1 MKKKLLVLSAS
12 AVLASHFL
20 VGGEASAI
28 VSGEKNP
35 YTSKALS
42 ITEKSSTSSY
52 TSEQYKKSLE
62 DLIYKLTISGYE
74 KYDEPEYAAAVKK
87 YQQRFMAE
95 MEAMNQFLQG
105 EKVKERKRKN
115 SQPIPDDVIGLTY
128 QRYKAVYDAL
138 EENKKDFDLEIAE
151 LNEQHSELKTF
162 DSKQQSEADQKL
174 NDLENQVLML
184 GKTFIRKDEARAS
197 LYQKLDLSIGYTDN
211 ERKEKKAIN
220 QRMLDRK
227 VEDLE
232 TIIDEFF
239 EEADLAR
246 PKEIPVLTREN
257 ENDNKVKNKL
267 RKDAQDAKNDAS
279 LRHPRTLKQQST
291 DAPSQLSHQEVAQP
305 SVNSIEM
312 KAPQTATPQQPVHT
326 ETIVHTPM
334 TALPQ
339 TKHETTFE
347 VPQGRNT
354 QTSATANSEQ
364 ATETVDEPKANGQ
377 VQSEQV
383 STPGVQQTHSMA
395 QQSET
400 PQPVAEE
407 TETITENHVVDIDE
421 STTFQKSGYLYGV
434 SESDTSG
441 YTERE
446 KPAIRRNHVR
456 EAEALVNQYVETH
469 RYQDRIAAQ
478 QKVNTLSKAHQKR
491 FNKMIN
497 KAYNGQ

>member
-28 VSGEKNP
+28 VSGEENP
-35 YTSKALS
+35 YKSKALS

-115 SQPIPDDVIGLTY
+115 SQPIPDDIIGLTY

-138 EENKKDFDLEIAE
+138 EENKKDFDREIAE

-184 GKTFIRKDEARAS
+184 GQTFTRKTDARAN
-197 LYQKLDLSIGYTDN
+197 LYQKLDLSIGYKTK
-211 ERKEKKAIN
+211 EREEKKAIN

-257 ENDNKVKNKL
+257 ENDSAVKAKL

-279 LRHPRTLKQQST
+279 LRHPRALKQQSI
-291 DAPSQLSHQEVAQP
+291 DAPSQPSDQEVAQP
-305 SVNSIEM
+305 SVNSIEI
-312 KAPQTATPQQPVHT
+312 KA
-326 ETIVHTPM
+326 
-334 TALPQ
+334 PQ
-339 TKHETTFE
+339 TKHEATFE

-364 ATETVDEPKANGQ
+364 ATETVDVPKANGQ

-383 STPGVQQTHSMA
+383 ATPGVQQTHSMA

-407 TETITENHVVDIDE
+407 TETITENNVVDIDE

-446 KPAIRRNHVR
+446 KRAIRRNHVR

-469 RYQDRIAAQ
+469 RYQDRMAAQ

>member
-74 KYDEPEYAAAVKK
+74 KYDEPEYEAVVKK

-105 EKVKERKRKN
+105 EKVKERKRQKN
-115 SQPIPDDVIGLTY
+115 EDIPEHVIGLTH
-128 QRYKAVYDAL
+128 QRYEAIYNAL
-138 EENKKDFDLEIAE
+138 KENKSDFDREIAE
-151 LNEQHSELKTF
+151 LNEKHPELKTF

-184 GKTFIRKDEARAS
+184 GQTFTRKTDARAN
-197 LYQKLDLSIGYTDN
+197 LYQKLDLSIGYKTK
-211 ERKEKKAIN
+211 EREEKKAIN

-257 ENDNKVKNKL
+257 ENDSAVKAKL

-279 LRHPRTLKQQST
+279 LRHPRALKQQSI
-291 DAPSQLSHQEVAQP
+291 DAPSQPSDQEVAQP
-305 SVNSIEM
+305 SVNSIEI
-312 KAPQTATPQQPVHT
+312 KA
-326 ETIVHTPM
+326 
-334 TALPQ
+334 PQ
-339 TKHETTFE
+339 TKHEATFE

-364 ATETVDEPKANGQ
+364 ATETVDVPKANGQ

-383 STPGVQQTHSMA
+383 ATPGVQRTHSMA

-407 TETITENHVVDIDE
+407 TETITENNVVDIDE

-446 KPAIRRNHVR
+446 KRAIRRNHVR

-469 RYQDRIAAQ
+469 RYQDRMAAQ

>member
-42 ITEKSSTSSY
+42 IMEKSSTSSV
-52 TSEQYKKSLE
+52 TTEQYKKSLE
-62 DLIYKLTISGYE
+62 DLIYALSIYNHE
-74 KYDEPEYAAAVKK
+74 RYDEPEYEAAVKK

-105 EKVKERKRKN
+105 EKVKERKRQKN
-115 SQPIPDDVIGLTY
+115 EDIPEHVIGLTH
-128 QRYKAVYDAL
+128 QRYEAIYNAL
-138 EENKKDFDLEIAE
+138 KENKSDFDREIAE
-151 LNEQHSELKTF
+151 LNEKHSELKTF
-162 DSKQQSEADQKL
+162 NQQQQSEADQKL

-184 GKTFIRKDEARAS
+184 GQTFTRKTDARAN
-197 LYQKLDLSIGYTDN
+197 LYQKLDLSIGYKTK
-211 ERKEKKAIN
+211 EREEKKAIN

-239 EEADLAR
+239 EEIGLAR
-246 PKEIPVLTREN
+246 PIDIPVLTAEN
-257 ENDNKVKNKL
+257 EYDNTVKNKL
-267 RKDAQDAKNDAS
+267 REDAKKAKADKK
-279 LRHPRTLKQQST
+279 LRHPRALKQQTADVS
-291 DAPSQLSHQEVAQP
+291 AHSSQPTVAKP
-305 SVNSIEM
+305 SVNSLEIEE
-312 KAPQTATPQQPVHT
+312 PQTVKPQQPIYT
-326 ETIVHTPM
+326 ETIVHTRM
-334 TALPQ
+334 TAVPQ
-339 TKHETTFE
+339 TKHEATFE

-364 ATETVDEPKANGQ
+364 ATETVDTPKANGQ
-377 VQSEQV
+377 AQSEQV
-383 STPGVQQTHSMA
+383 ATPAV

-446 KPAIRRNHVR
+446 KRAIRRNHVR

-469 RYQDRIAAQ
+469 RYQDRMAAQ

>member
-1 MKKKLLVLSAS
+1 
-12 AVLASHFL
+12 
-20 VGGEASAI
+20 
-28 VSGEKNP
+28 
-35 YTSKALS
+35 
-42 ITEKSSTSSY
+42 
-52 TSEQYKKSLE
+52 
-62 DLIYKLTISGYE
+62 
-74 KYDEPEYAAAVKK
+74 DEPEYEAAVKK

-105 EKVKERKRKN
+105 EKVKERKRQN

-138 EENKKDFDLEIAE
+138 EENKKDFDREIAE

-184 GKTFIRKDEARAS
+184 GQTFTRKTDARAN
-197 LYQKLDLSIGYTDN
+197 LYQKLDLSIGYKTK
-211 ERKEKKAIN
+211 EREEKKAIN

-257 ENDNKVKNKL
+257 EKDNKVKNKL
-267 RKDAQDAKNDAS
+267 RKDANKAKADEK
-279 LRHPRTLKQQST
+279 LRHPRALKQQSI
-291 DAPSQLSHQEVAQP
+291 DAPSQPSDQEVAQP
-305 SVNSIEM
+305 SVNSIEI
-312 KAPQTATPQQPVHT
+312 KAPQAATPQQPVHT

-334 TALPQ
+334 TAVPQ
-339 TKHETTFE
+339 TKHEATFE

-354 QTSATANSEQ
+354 QTSATANKEQ
-364 ATETVDEPKANGQ
+364 ATETVDAPKANGQ

-383 STPGVQQTHSMA
+383 ATPGVQQTHSMA

-446 KPAIRRNHVR
+446 KRAIRRNHVR

-469 RYQDRIAAQ
+469 RYQDRMAAQ

>member
-35 YTSKALS
+35 YTSKSLS
-42 ITEKSSTSSY
+42 ITEKSNTSSDT
-52 TSEQYKKSLE
+52 TSRYKKSLE
-62 DLIYKLTISGYE
+62 DLIYALSIYNHE
-74 KYDEPEYAAAVKK
+74 RYDEPEYEAAVKK
-87 YQQRFMAE
+87 YKQRFMAE
-95 MEAMNQFLQG
+95 MNAMNQFLQE
-105 EKVKERKRKN
+105 EKAKEKKN
-115 SQPIPDDVIGLTY
+115 GAISTDAIGLTH
-128 QRYKAVYDAL
+128 QRYDTVYKSL
-138 EENKKDFDLEIAE
+138 EENKKDFEREIKK
-151 LNEQHSELKTF
+151 LNEQHSDLKTF
-162 DSKQQSEADQKL
+162 NRQEQNDADQKL
-174 NDLENQVLML
+174 NDLENQALML
-184 GKTFIRKDEARAS
+184 GQTFIYQGDAIFN
-197 LYQKLDLSIGYTDN
+197 LYNKLDMSIGNLDY
-211 ERKEKKAIN
+211 EREEKKAIN
-220 QRMLDRK
+220 KRMLDKK

-239 EEADLAR
+239 EEIGLAR

-257 ENDNKVKNKL
+257 EKDSAVKAKL
-267 RKDAQDAKNDAS
+267 RQDAQDAKNDAS
-279 LRHPRTLKQQST
+279 LRHPRALKQQSI
-291 DAPSQLSHQEVAQP
+291 DAPSQPSHQEVAQP
-305 SVNSIEM
+305 SVNSIEI
-312 KAPQTATPQQPVHT
+312 KAPQAATPQQPVHT

-334 TALPQ
+334 TAVPQ
-339 TKHETTFE
+339 TKHEATFE

-354 QTSATANSEQ
+354 QTSATANKEQ
-364 ATETVDEPKANGQ
+364 ATETVDAPKANGQ

-383 STPGVQQTHSMA
+383 ATPGVQQTHSMA

-446 KPAIRRNHVR
+446 KRAIRRNHVR

>member
-74 KYDEPEYAAAVKK
+74 KYDEPEYEAAVKK

-138 EENKKDFDLEIAE
+138 EENKKDFDREIAE

-211 ERKEKKAIN
+211 ERKEKKPIN

-239 EEADLAR
+239 EEIGLAR
-246 PKEIPVLTREN
+246 PIDIPVLTAEN
-257 ENDNKVKNKL
+257 EYDNAVKNKL
-267 RKDAQDAKNDAS
+267 REDAKKAKADEK
-279 LRHPRTLKQQST
+279 LRHPRALKQQNT
-291 DAPSQLSHQEVAQP
+291 DAPSQSSHQEVAQP
-305 SVNSIEM
+305 SVNSIEI

-326 ETIVHTPM
+326 ETTVHTPM
-334 TALPQ
+334 TAVPQ

-354 QTSATANSEQ
+354 QISATANKEQ
-364 ATETVDEPKANGQ
+364 AIETVDAPKANGQ

-383 STPGVQQTHSMA
+383 ATPAV

-446 KPAIRRNHVR
+446 KRAIRRNHVR

>member
-28 VSGEKNP
+28 VSGEENP
-35 YTSKALS
+35 YKSKALS

-105 EKVKERKRKN
+105 EKVKERKN
-115 SQPIPDDVIGLTY
+115 SQPIPDDIIGLTY

-138 EENKKDFDLEIAE
+138 EENKKDFDREIAE
-151 LNEQHSELKTF
+151 LNDKHPELKTF
-162 DSKQQSEADQKL
+162 DSKHQSEADQKL

-227 VEDLE
+227 IEDLE

-246 PKEIPVLTREN
+246 PKEIPVLTAEN
-257 ENDNKVKNKL
+257 EYDNAVKNKL
-267 RKDAQDAKNDAS
+267 REDANKAKADEK
-279 LRHPRTLKQQST
+279 LRHPRALKQQSI
-291 DAPSQLSHQEVAQP
+291 DAPSQPSDQEVAQT
-305 SVNSIEM
+305 SVNSIEI
-312 KAPQTATPQQPVHT
+312 KAPQTATPQQSVHT

-334 TALPQ
+334 TAVPQ
-339 TKHETTFE
+339 TKHEATFE

-364 ATETVDEPKANGQ
+364 ATETVDVPKANGQ

-383 STPGVQQTHSMA
+383 ATPGVQQTHSMA

-446 KPAIRRNHVR
+446 KRAIRRNHVR

-469 RYQDRIAAQ
+469 RYQDRMAAQ

>member
-42 ITEKSSTSSY
+42 IMERSNTSSV
-52 TSEQYKKSLE
+52 TTEQYKKSLE
-62 DLIYKLTISGYE
+62 KLMAQLTIGGYE
-74 KYDEPEYAAAVKK
+74 KYDEPEYADVVKK
-87 YQQRFMAE
+87 YKQRFMAE
-95 MEAMNQFLQG
+95 MNAMNQFLQE
-105 EKVKERKRKN
+105 EKAKEKKN
-115 SQPIPDDVIGLTY
+115 GAISTDAIGLTH
-128 QRYKAVYDAL
+128 QRYDTVYKSL
-138 EENKKDFDLEIAE
+138 EENKKDFEREIKK
-151 LNEQHSELKTF
+151 LNEQHSDLKTF
-162 DSKQQSEADQKL
+162 NRQEQNDADQKL
-174 NDLENQVLML
+174 NDLENQALML
-184 GKTFIRKDEARAS
+184 GQTFIYQGDAIFN
-197 LYQKLDLSIGYTDN
+197 LYNKLDMSIGNLDY
-211 ERKEKKAIN
+211 EREEKKAIN
-220 QRMLDRK
+220 KRMLDKK

-239 EEADLAR
+239 EEIGLAR

-257 ENDNKVKNKL
+257 EKDSAVKAKL
-267 RKDAQDAKNDAS
+267 RQDAQDAKNDAS
-279 LRHPRTLKQQST
+279 LRHPRALKQQSI
-291 DAPSQLSHQEVAQP
+291 DAPSQPSHQEVAQP

-334 TALPQ
+334 TAVPQ
-339 TKHETTFE
+339 TKHETTFD

-354 QTSATANSEQ
+354 QTSATANKEQ
-364 ATETVDEPKANGQ
+364 AIETVDAPKANGQ
-377 VQSEQV
+377 AQSEQV
-383 STPGVQQTHSMA
+383 ATPAV

-407 TETITENHVVDIDE
+407 TEIITENHVVDIDE

-446 KPAIRRNHVR
+446 KRAIRRNHVR

-469 RYQDRIAAQ
+469 RYQDRMAAQ

>member
-1 MKKKLLVLSAS
+1 
-12 AVLASHFL
+12 
-20 VGGEASAI
+20 
-28 VSGEKNP
+28 
-35 YTSKALS
+35 
-42 ITEKSSTSSY
+42 
-52 TSEQYKKSLE
+52 
-62 DLIYKLTISGYE
+62 
-74 KYDEPEYAAAVKK
+74 
-87 YQQRFMAE
+87 
-95 MEAMNQFLQG
+95 
-105 EKVKERKRKN
+105 
-115 SQPIPDDVIGLTY
+115 
-128 QRYKAVYDAL
+128 KAVYDAL
-138 EENKKDFDLEIAE
+138 EENKKDFDREIAE
-151 LNEQHSELKTF
+151 LNDKHPELKTF
-162 DSKQQSEADQKL
+162 DSKHQSEADQKL

-227 VEDLE
+227 IEDLE

-246 PKEIPVLTREN
+246 PKEIPVLTAEN
-257 ENDNKVKNKL
+257 EYDNAVKNKL
-267 RKDAQDAKNDAS
+267 REDANKAKADEK
-279 LRHPRTLKQQST
+279 LRHPRALKQQSI
-291 DAPSQLSHQEVAQP
+291 DAPSQPSDQEVAQT
-305 SVNSIEM
+305 SVNSIEI
-312 KAPQTATPQQPVHT
+312 KAPQTATPQQSVHT

-334 TALPQ
+334 TAVPQ
-339 TKHETTFE
+339 TKHEATFE

-364 ATETVDEPKANGQ
+364 ATETVDVPKANGQ

-383 STPGVQQTHSMA
+383 ATPGVQQTHSMA

-446 KPAIRRNHVR
+446 KRAIRRNHVR

-469 RYQDRIAAQ
+469 RYQDRMAAQ

>member
-1 MKKKLLVLSAS
+1 
-12 AVLASHFL
+12 
-20 VGGEASAI
+20 
-28 VSGEKNP
+28 
-35 YTSKALS
+35 
-42 ITEKSSTSSY
+42 
-52 TSEQYKKSLE
+52 
-62 DLIYKLTISGYE
+62 
-74 KYDEPEYAAAVKK
+74 
-87 YQQRFMAE
+87 
-95 MEAMNQFLQG
+95 
-105 EKVKERKRKN
+105 
-115 SQPIPDDVIGLTY
+115 
-128 QRYKAVYDAL
+128 
-138 EENKKDFDLEIAE
+138 
-151 LNEQHSELKTF
+151 
-162 DSKQQSEADQKL
+162 
-174 NDLENQVLML
+174 ML

-239 EEADLAR
+239 EEIGLAR

-257 ENDNKVKNKL
+257 EKDSAVKAKL
-267 RKDAQDAKNDAS
+267 RQDAQDAKNDAS
-279 LRHPRTLKQQST
+279 LRHPRALKQQSI
-291 DAPSQLSHQEVAQP
+291 DAPSQPSHQEVAQP

-334 TALPQ
+334 TAVPQ
-339 TKHETTFE
+339 TKHETTFD

-364 ATETVDEPKANGQ
+364 ATETVDVPKANGQ

-383 STPGVQQTHSMA
+383 ATPPV

-407 TETITENHVVDIDE
+407 TEIITENHVVDIDE

-446 KPAIRRNHVR
+446 KRAIRRNHVR

>member
-20 VGGEASAI
+20 IGGEASAI

-42 ITEKSSTSSY
+42 IMERSNTSSV
-52 TSEQYKKSLE
+52 TTEQYKKSLE
-62 DLIYKLTISGYE
+62 KLMARLTIGGYE
-74 KYDEPEYAAAVKK
+74 KYDEPEYADVVKK
-87 YQQRFMAE
+87 YKQRFMAE
-95 MEAMNQFLQG
+95 MNAMNQFLQE
-105 EKVKERKRKN
+105 EKAKEKKN
-115 SQPIPDDVIGLTY
+115 GAISTDAIGLTH
-128 QRYKAVYDAL
+128 QRYDTVYKSL
-138 EENKKDFDLEIAE
+138 EENKKDFEREIKK
-151 LNEQHSELKTF
+151 LNEQHSDLKTF
-162 DSKQQSEADQKL
+162 NRQEQNDADQKL
-174 NDLENQVLML
+174 NDLENQALML
-184 GKTFIRKDEARAS
+184 GQTFIYQGDAIFN
-197 LYQKLDLSIGYTDN
+197 LYNKLDMSIGNLDY
-211 ERKEKKAIN
+211 EREEKKAIN
-220 QRMLDRK
+220 KRMLDKK

-239 EEADLAR
+239 EEIGLAR

-257 ENDNKVKNKL
+257 EKDSAVKAKL
-267 RKDAQDAKNDAS
+267 RQDAQDAKNDAS
-279 LRHPRTLKQQST
+279 LRHPRVLKQQST
-291 DAPSQLSHQEVAQP
+291 DAPSQPSHQEVAQP
-305 SVNSIEM
+305 SVNSIEI

-334 TALPQ
+334 TAVPQ
-339 TKHETTFE
+339 TKYEITFD

-354 QTSATANSEQ
+354 QTSATVNSEQ

-407 TETITENHVVDIDE
+407 TEIITENHVVDIDE

-446 KPAIRRNHVR
+446 KRAIRRNHVR

-469 RYQDRIAAQ
+469 RYQDRMAAQ

>member
-20 VGGEASAI
+20 IGGEASAI

-74 KYDEPEYAAAVKK
+74 KYDEPEYEAAVKK

-138 EENKKDFDLEIAE
+138 EENKKDFDREIAE

-257 ENDNKVKNKL
+257 EKDNKVKNKL
-267 RKDAQDAKNDAS
+267 RKDANKAKADEK
-279 LRHPRTLKQQST
+279 LRHPRALKQQSI
-291 DAPSQLSHQEVAQP
+291 DAPSQPSHQEVA
-305 SVNSIEM
+305 
-312 KAPQTATPQQPVHT
+312 
-326 ETIVHTPM
+326 
-334 TALPQ
+334 
-339 TKHETTFE
+339 
-347 VPQGRNT
+347 
-354 QTSATANSEQ
+354 
-364 ATETVDEPKANGQ
+364 
-377 VQSEQV
+377 
-383 STPGVQQTHSMA
+383 
-395 QQSET
+395 
-400 PQPVAEE
+400 
-407 TETITENHVVDIDE
+407 
-421 STTFQKSGYLYGV
+421 
-434 SESDTSG
+434 
-441 YTERE
+441 
-446 KPAIRRNHVR
+446 
-456 EAEALVNQYVETH
+456 
-469 RYQDRIAAQ
+469 
-478 QKVNTLSKAHQKR
+478 
-491 FNKMIN
+491 
-497 KAYNGQ
+497 

>member
-42 ITEKSSTSSY
+42 ITEKSSTSSV
-52 TSEQYKKSLE
+52 TTEQYKKSLE

-74 KYDEPEYAAAVKK
+74 KYDEPEYEAIVKK

-95 MEAMNQFLQG
+95 MEAMNQFLQE
-105 EKVKERKRKN
+105 EKAKEKKN
-115 SQPIPDDVIGLTY
+115 GAISTDAIGLTH
-128 QRYKAVYDAL
+128 QRYDTVYKSL
-138 EENKKDFDLEIAE
+138 EENKKDFEREIKK
-151 LNEQHSELKTF
+151 LNEQHSDLKTF
-162 DSKQQSEADQKL
+162 NRQEQNDADQKL
-174 NDLENQVLML
+174 NDLENQALML
-184 GKTFIRKDEARAS
+184 GQTFIYQGDAIFN
-197 LYQKLDLSIGYTDN
+197 LYNKLDMSIGNLDY
-211 ERKEKKAIN
+211 EREEKKAIN
-220 QRMLDRK
+220 KRMLDKK

-239 EEADLAR
+239 EEIGLAR
-246 PKEIPVLTREN
+246 PIDIPVLTAEN
-257 ENDNKVKNKL
+257 EYDNAVKNKL
-267 RKDAQDAKNDAS
+267 REDAKKAKADEK
-279 LRHPRTLKQQST
+279 LRHPRALKHQTADVS
-291 DAPSQLSHQEVAQP
+291 AHSSQPTVAKL
-305 SVNSIEM
+305 SVNSLEIEE
-312 KAPQTATPQQPVHT
+312 PQTVKPQQPIYT
-326 ETIVHTPM
+326 ETTVHTPM
-334 TALPQ
+334 TAIPQ

-364 ATETVDEPKANGQ
+364 ATETVDATKANGQ

-383 STPGVQQTHSMA
+383 ATPAV

-446 KPAIRRNHVR
+446 KRAIRRNHVR

-469 RYQDRIAAQ
+469 RYQDRMAAQ

>member
-20 VGGEASAI
+20 IGGEASAI

-42 ITEKSSTSSY
+42 IMERSNTSSV
-52 TSEQYKKSLE
+52 TTEQYKKSLE
-62 DLIYKLTISGYE
+62 KLMARLTIGGYE
-74 KYDEPEYAAAVKK
+74 KYDEPEYADVVKK
-87 YQQRFMAE
+87 YKQRFMAE

-115 SQPIPDDVIGLTY
+115 SQPIPDDIIGLTY

-138 EENKKDFDLEIAE
+138 EENKKDFDREIAE
-151 LNEQHSELKTF
+151 LNDKHPELKTF
-162 DSKQQSEADQKL
+162 DSKHQSEADQKL
-174 NDLENQVLML
+174 NDLENQALML
-184 GKTFIRKDEARAS
+184 GQTFIYQGDAIFN
-197 LYQKLDLSIGYTDN
+197 LYNKLDMSIGNLDY
-211 ERKEKKAIN
+211 EREEKKAIN
-220 QRMLDRK
+220 KRMLDKK

-239 EEADLAR
+239 EEIGLAR

-257 ENDNKVKNKL
+257 EKDSAVKAKL
-267 RKDAQDAKNDAS
+267 RQDAQDAKNDAS
-279 LRHPRTLKQQST
+279 LRHPRVLKQQSI
-291 DAPSQLSHQEVAQP
+291 DAPSQPSDQEVAQT
-305 SVNSIEM
+305 SVNSIEI
-312 KAPQTATPQQPVHT
+312 KAPQTATPQQSVHT

-334 TALPQ
+334 TAVPQ
-339 TKHETTFE
+339 TKHEATFE

-364 ATETVDEPKANGQ
+364 ATETVDVPKANGQ

-383 STPGVQQTHSMA
+383 ATPGVQQTHSMA

-446 KPAIRRNHVR
+446 KRAIRRNHVR

-469 RYQDRIAAQ
+469 RYQDRMAAQ

>member
-42 ITEKSSTSSY
+42 IMERSNTSSV
-52 TSEQYKKSLE
+52 TTEQYKKSLE
-62 DLIYKLTISGYE
+62 KLMARLTIGGYE
-74 KYDEPEYAAAVKK
+74 KYDEPEYADVVKK
-87 YQQRFMAE
+87 YKQRFMAE
-95 MEAMNQFLQG
+95 MNAMNQFLQE
-105 EKVKERKRKN
+105 EKAKEKKN
-115 SQPIPDDVIGLTY
+115 GAISTDAIGLTH
-128 QRYKAVYDAL
+128 QRYDTVYKSL
-138 EENKKDFDLEIAE
+138 EENKKDFEREIKK
-151 LNEQHSELKTF
+151 LNEQHSDLKTF
-162 DSKQQSEADQKL
+162 NRQEQNDADQKL
-174 NDLENQVLML
+174 NDLENQALML
-184 GKTFIRKDEARAS
+184 GQTFIYQGDAIFN
-197 LYQKLDLSIGYTDN
+197 LYNKLDMSIGNLDY
-211 ERKEKKAIN
+211 EREEKKAIN
-220 QRMLDRK
+220 KRMLDKK

-239 EEADLAR
+239 EEIGLAR

-257 ENDNKVKNKL
+257 EKDSAVKAKL
-267 RKDAQDAKNDAS
+267 RQDAQDAKNDAS
-279 LRHPRTLKQQST
+279 LRHPRALKQQSI
-291 DAPSQLSHQEVAQP
+291 DAPSQPSDQEVAQP
-305 SVNSIEM
+305 SVNSIEI
-312 KAPQTATPQQPVHT
+312 KAPQAATPQQPVHT

-334 TALPQ
+334 TAVPQ
-339 TKHETTFE
+339 TKHEATFE

-354 QTSATANSEQ
+354 QTSATANKEQ
-364 ATETVDEPKANGQ
+364 ATETVDAPKANGQ

-383 STPGVQQTHSMA
+383 ATPGVQQTHSMA

-446 KPAIRRNHVR
+446 KRAIRRNHVR

-469 RYQDRIAAQ
+469 RYQDRMAAQ

>member
-28 VSGEKNP
+28 VSGEENP
-35 YTSKALS
+35 YKSKALS

-74 KYDEPEYAAAVKK
+74 KYDEPEYAAAVKQ

-115 SQPIPDDVIGLTY
+115 SQPIPDDIIGLTY

-138 EENKKDFDLEIAE
+138 EENKKDFDREIAE
-151 LNEQHSELKTF
+151 LNDKHPELKTF
-162 DSKQQSEADQKL
+162 DSKHQSEADQKL

-227 VEDLE
+227 IEDLE

-246 PKEIPVLTREN
+246 PKEIPVLTAEN
-257 ENDNKVKNKL
+257 EYDNAVKNKL
-267 RKDAQDAKNDAS
+267 REDANKAKADEK
-279 LRHPRTLKQQST
+279 LRHPRALKQQSI
-291 DAPSQLSHQEVAQP
+291 DAPSQPSDQEVAQT
-305 SVNSIEM
+305 SVNSIEI
-312 KAPQTATPQQPVHT
+312 KAPQAATPQQPVHT

-334 TALPQ
+334 TAVPQ
-339 TKHETTFE
+339 TKHEATFE

-354 QTSATANSEQ
+354 QTSATANKEQ
-364 ATETVDEPKANGQ
+364 STETVDAPKANGQ

-383 STPGVQQTHSMA
+383 ATPGVQQTHSMA

-446 KPAIRRNHVR
+446 KRAIRRNHVR

-469 RYQDRIAAQ
+469 RYQDRMAAQ

>member
-42 ITEKSSTSSY
+42 IMERSNTSSV
-52 TSEQYKKSLE
+52 TTEQYKKSLE
-62 DLIYKLTISGYE
+62 DLIYKLTISGYK
-74 KYDEPEYAAAVKK
+74 KYDEPEYEAAVKK

-105 EKVKERKRKN
+105 EKVKERKRQKN
-115 SQPIPDDVIGLTY
+115 EDIPERVIGLTH
-128 QRYKAVYDAL
+128 QRYEAIYNAL
-138 EENKKDFDLEIAE
+138 KENKSDFDREIAE
-151 LNEQHSELKTF
+151 LNEKHPELKTF

-184 GKTFIRKDEARAS
+184 GKTFIKKDEARAS

-239 EEADLAR
+239 EETDLAR

-257 ENDNKVKNKL
+257 EKDSAVKAKL
-267 RKDAQDAKNDAS
+267 RQDAQDAKNDAS
-279 LRHPRTLKQQST
+279 LRHPRALKQQSI
-291 DAPSQLSHQEVAQP
+291 DAPSQPSHQEVAQP
-305 SVNSIEM
+305 SVNSIEI
-312 KAPQTATPQQPVHT
+312 KAPQTATPQQSVHT

-334 TALPQ
+334 TAVPQ

-354 QTSATANSEQ
+354 QTSATANKEQ
-364 ATETVDEPKANGQ
+364 ATETVDAPKANGQ

-446 KPAIRRNHVR
+446 KRAIRRNHVR

-469 RYQDRIAAQ
+469 RYQDRMAAQ